1 SRRLAESVRTD
12 TKAGRSPSTK
22 PSSTTQVPPVC
33 LAELELKQVLDSSD
47 SPDPLAPV
55 SHPRRW
61 NQMPRAC
68 RHDAYVDLA
77 TAPPERVDSDEQLRH
92 MAQAADS
99 THPLAGTPGLPDTV
113 LAAVNFLR
121 RVGLQNV
128 KGLRESAIAYWSDR
142 AVVLADEAAK
152 VSASMP
158 DNLRRIAGH
167 LNIPLFKE
175 MLHAS
180 HYPDEGLADDLIHGL
195 CLHGSFGPL
204 EGVFRTIP
212 EGKRRPPTESL
223 QELLRDG
230 PRRARSL
237 ISRVE
242 REESDF
248 TTELWNSA
256 MKEVD
261 AGSMRG
267 PYSFKEIE
275 ELFGDFVASRRF
287 AVAQPSK

>member
-1 SRRLAESVRTD
+1 MVTYFTPRLCRVGSGV
-12 TKAGRSPSTK
+12 
-22 PSSTTQVPPVC
+22 Q
-33 LAELELKQVLDSSD
+33 
-47 SPDPLAPV
+47 
-55 SHPRRW
+55 
-61 NQMPRAC
+61 PRAC

-180 HYPDEGLADDLIHGL
+180 HYPDE
-195 CLHGSFGPL
+195 

-230 PRRARSL
+230 PRRARLL

-248 TTELWNSA
+248 TAELWNSA

-261 AGSMRG
+261 AGSMRS
-267 PYSFKEIE
+267 PHSFKEIE

>member
-1 SRRLAESVRTD
+1 MTAVINEPQRNATPAYHNHGGGKGKGGRRRNYGNDNGSNNYRYGGGWNGWYYNEQKQGNKRPSD
-12 TKAGRSPSTK
+12 DSSPQPLK
-22 PSSTTQVPPVC
+22 VPPVC
-33 LAELELKQVLDSSD
+33 LAELDLKQVLDSSD

-61 NQMPRAC
+61 DQMVTYFTPRLCRVGSGVQPRAC

-99 THPLAGTPGLPDTV
+99 THSLAGTPGLPDTV

-212 EGKRRPPTESL
+212 ECVIHMTKATDICCE
-223 QELLRDG
+223 
-230 PRRARSL
+230 
-237 ISRVE
+237 
-242 REESDF
+242 
-248 TTELWNSA
+248 
-256 MKEVD
+256 
-261 AGSMRG
+261 
-267 PYSFKEIE
+267 
-275 ELFGDFVASRRF
+275 
-287 AVAQPSK
+287 